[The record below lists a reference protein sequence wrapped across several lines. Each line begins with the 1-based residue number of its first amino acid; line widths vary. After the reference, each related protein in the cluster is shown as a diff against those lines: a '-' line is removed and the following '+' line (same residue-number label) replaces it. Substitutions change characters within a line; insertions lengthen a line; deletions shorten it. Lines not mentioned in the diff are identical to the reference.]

1 MKKPRCKQIKP
12 NGERCRGR
20 AITKS
25 EFCFFHEPSRAK
37 QRHAAQRKGG
47 LNRLK
52 PAKVT
57 VLPGNTSDAVLSTAD
72 DVCRL
77 LSETINQVRK
87 GELDVKI
94 ANSVGYLAGV
104 ILKSR
109 SQGELEDR
117 IVEIEEHI
125 AKGRSGYGRKPAVA
139 S

>member
-1 MKKPRCKQIKP
+1 MKKPRCKKIKP
-12 NGERCRGR
+12 NGEQCRGR

-25 EFCFFHEPSRAK
+25 EFCFFHDPSRAK
-37 QRHAAQRKGG
+37 QRHEAQRKGG
-47 LNRLK
+47 LNRAN

-57 VLPGNTSDAVLSTAD
+57 ALPSNTSDAVLSTAD

-87 GELDVKI
+87 GVLDVRI

-104 ILKSR
+104 ILKAR
-109 SQGELEDR
+109 SQGDLEER

-125 AKGRSGYGRKPAVA
+125 AKERSGHGGKPAVA